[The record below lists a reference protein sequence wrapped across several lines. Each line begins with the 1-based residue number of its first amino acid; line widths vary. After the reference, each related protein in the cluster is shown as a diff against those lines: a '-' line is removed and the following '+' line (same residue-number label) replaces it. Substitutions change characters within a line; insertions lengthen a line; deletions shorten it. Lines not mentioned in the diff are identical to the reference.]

1 MRSSWSDVTPVPTAL
16 LDGLTPHHVSIA
28 VTDMN
33 RAIEW
38 YTSVLGFET
47 EFQFHV
53 AAIPAD
59 GAFLKSAGLRL
70 ELWCAAGAASVPS
83 ERRTPDEDL
92 KTAGTKHLAFSVS
105 GLQGRLADLMA
116 HEVDIAAIQRD
127 PKEPMRV
134 ESDPLARDQPPVF
147 ALFIRDP
154 FGTLIEILDRDR
166 LLEGHS

>member
-1 MRSSWSDVTPVPTAL
+1 MISAPTPL

-28 VTDMN
+28 VTDMD

-47 EFQFHV
+47 EFRFHV

-59 GAFLKSAGLRL
+59 GAFLKSAQLRL
-70 ELWCAAGAASVPS
+70 ELWCAAGAAPVP
-83 ERRTPDEDL
+83 L
-92 KTAGTKHLAFSVS
+92 
-105 GLQGRLADLMA
+105 
-116 HEVDIAAIQRD
+116 
-127 PKEPMRV
+127 
-134 ESDPLARDQPPVF
+134 F

-166 LLEGHS
+166 LLEGNP